1 MSKGN
6 GQDVGAEINAE
17 LRRIFVDGKIKDIAW
32 GGEGADAWNAWDGP
46 TRLAYAKKLASA
58 MNQAAEMLQG
68 ERDEALVARDSAQ
81 ASLKAADERM
91 LIYRD
96 TMQEAITANN
106 ALQQGNAKRI
116 KELMARV
123 KIQDK
128 MIDQL
133 NDERRP

>member
-17 LRRIFVDGKIKDIAW
+17 LRRIFVDGKIKEISW
-32 GGEGADAWNAWDGP
+32 GGEGADVWNAWDGAK
-46 TRLAYAKKLASA
+46 RLDYAMKLASA
-58 MNQAAEMLQG
+58 MNQAAETLQG
-68 ERDEALVARDSAQ
+68 ERDEALVARDSAL